1 MVARRMIDQIDPD
14 VGTKVAGALVGAVIA
29 LVFVPPR
36 SRWGFARRFT
46 AAMLFGPT
54 FGPYVQLRLGF
65 GEGAFAASC
74 LAAIV
79 SWSLLGALKRVAD
92 AWQGPKAGQED

>member
-1 MVARRMIDQIDPD
+1 MTPEIADIAIKI
-14 VGTKVAGALVGAVIA
+14 GGAFIGAILA

-36 SRWGFARRFT
+36 SRWGFVRRFS

-54 FGPYVQLRLGF
+54 FGPYVQDKLGF

-79 SWSLLGALKRVAD
+79 SWSLLGALKRAAD
-92 AWQGPKAGQED
+92 TWQGKDQRQED

>member
-1 MVARRMIDQIDPD
+1 MNAEIVADIGIKI
-14 VGTKVAGALVGAVIA
+14 GGALVGAILA
-29 LVFVPPR
+29 LVFVAPR
-36 SRWGFARRFT
+36 SRWGFVRRFT

-54 FGPYVQLRLGF
+54 FGPYVQAKLGF
-65 GEGAFAASC
+65 GDGAFAASC

>member
-1 MVARRMIDQIDPD
+1 MTPEILVEIAIKIS
-14 VGTKVAGALVGAVIA
+14 GALVGAVIA

-36 SRWGFARRFT
+36 SRWGFARRFV

-54 FGPYVQLRLGF
+54 FGPYVQAKLGF

-92 AWQGPKAGQED
+92 AWQGPKAAQDD

>member
-1 MVARRMIDQIDPD
+1 MTPEIVEIGI
-14 VGTKVAGALVGAVIA
+14 KISGALVGAAIS
-29 LVFVPPR
+29 LLFVPPR

-54 FGPYVQLRLGF
+54 FGPYVQEKFGF

-74 LAAIV
+74 LASIV
-79 SWSLLGALKRVAD
+79 SWSLLGVLKRAAD
-92 AWQGPKAGQED
+92 AWRGPTAGQED